1 MKELY
6 FMEPLTKNLS
16 EIEQRIIQEC
26 KLKGYSKKTADSY
39 LHHVKKFVLSN
50 MEPRDYLLDLIN
62 KGYSDETIR
71 SVGFAIKFYLN
82 ILKKD
87 SSEIQKILENL
98 PNVKRE
104 KKLPVILSKEEIEK
118 LVAATKNINHR
129 LIIQIGYSAG
139 LRVSEI
145 INLKW
150 EDIDFNRN
158 LIHLKR
164 AKGKKD
170 RIVMLSQKV
179 KEGLESL
186 SQEKQGYVFQ
196 TNRNGKYTQRTI
208 QKIIEHTAKKAGI
221 NKKIT
226 PHTLRH
232 SFATHLLENGTDLR
246 YIRDLLGHSDISTT
260 LIYTK
265 VSNKDISKIKSP
277 LD

>member
-1 MKELY
+1 M
-6 FMEPLTKNLS
+6 TGSSIVGS
-16 EIEQRIIQEC
+16 EIEALIVQEC
-26 KLKGYSKKTADSY
+26 KLKGYSKKTMDSY
-39 LHHVKKFVLSN
+39 LYHINKFTVSGKA
-50 MEPRDYLLDLIN
+50 PRDYLLHLIN
-62 KGYSDETIR
+62 QGNSDETVR
-71 SVGFAIKFYLN
+71 SAGFAIKFYLN
-82 ILKKD
+82 IIKKD
-87 SSEIQKILENL
+87 SSQIQSVLDNL
-98 PNVKRE
+98 PNIKRE
-104 KKLPVILSKEEIEK
+104 KKLPVILSKQEIEK
-118 LVAATKNINHR
+118 LISVTKNINHR

-150 EDIDFNRN
+150 QDIDFDRN

-179 KEGLESL
+179 KEGLTTL
-186 SQEKQGYVFQ
+186 SQEKSGYVFQ
-196 TNRNGKYTQRTI
+196 TNRGGKYTQRTI
-208 QKIIEHTAKKAGI
+208 QKIMENAASKAGI
-221 NKKIT
+221 RKKIT

-232 SFATHLLENGTDLR
+232 SFATHLLENGTDIR

-265 VSNKDISKIKSP
+265 VSNKDLSKIKSP